1 MHPQAP
7 LKFCYQALTKKAASY
22 YRWWVIG
29 TMLLVLAAFVGVT
42 AFEMAE
48 WLLFLTFVLAGM
60 VMIITTLRLFLV
72 KLFEENADAINLF
85 SSYFPSLLGTRRLE
99 LACKITNSV
108 YYGVFYLCCYFLLA
122 VIVLLPLSLVVE
134 YAKS

>member
-7 LKFCYQALTKKAASY
+7 LKFCYQALTTKGASY

-29 TMLLVLAAFVGVT
+29 TVLLALAAFVGVT

-48 WLLFLTFVLAGM
+48 WLLFLTFGLAG
-60 VMIITTLRLFLV
+60 VAMIIATLRLFLV
-72 KLFEENADAINLF
+72 KLFEENADAINLL
-85 SSYFPSLLGTRRLE
+85 SSYFPSLLSGRSLE
-99 LACKITNSV
+99 LASKITNAF
-108 YYGVFYLCCYFLLA
+108 YYGVFYLCCYLLLA
-122 VIVLLPLSLVVE
+122 AIFLFPLSLVVE